1 MKIESIQ
8 KFGLPEK
15 IVEIFR
21 RNGVKEL
28 LRIQQMAINSGK
40 LFDSDLLVLAPTSS
54 GKTFCGELSAIAAAV
69 SGKRAVFL
77 TSLRSIAVEKYE
89 EFRKKYAA
97 FGIRIVLSTQDY
109 RDDDENIV
117 KGNYDIAIV
126 IYEKFNRF
134 LTRNINMLSATKT
147 LIFDEIDLFGDNVRG
162 EVVRLILA
170 KVSKS
175 LNEAQIIG
183 LGREDFGFEGIP
195 VFESFN
201 IIKDNI
207 RPIDLRKGVLHGN
220 RFEYSDYNSFSTG
233 NERLFE
239 SYSEEEFSESAL
251 SPRMCHTLSKL
262 GMQGEQTIVFLKT
275 KFATVNA
282 ALELSSVI
290 QFPPA
295 KDTIEHLSE
304 LEETSLAR
312 NLMICLESGIAF
324 HNADLNEDEGW
335 IIVDGFRAGEIRLL
349 FSTTTLSAGVNLP
362 AKNVFIEPV
371 QFIREVTDFRPAEV
385 PMSYSAVD
393 TIAGRAG
400 RWGAGENF
408 GRAILIASSEFEKE
422 ALWSRYIENNNHEFR
437 FKTLSLS
444 SEAVLDMIASGLYN
458 TAQEITDSCELIDV
472 KPEAPVEHILGDL
485 DSLGLIVSE
494 FNRLTPKLLGKACA
508 VTGIRIKSALQLSKA
523 IETGDNLQDF
533 RRWIG
538 LLSHLSEADEIQL
551 PAAFYY
557 RALNSNRSDPNGE
570 AGKPFETIAEAK
582 AEYFTNLLSEWSDGI
597 GLRELEERYY
607 LSAGLLSN
615 IARQFSWLLF
625 SANELAKCF
634 NKKEISGLLR
644 EYAARVRFGVP
655 ASGLQLSQLNLFGL
669 GRNRIMELLEAGIAT
684 FDDVGSRKAE
694 LPKSIPESIR
704 RRLIETCE
712 AKIKRK
718 KMKDRRNTR
727 EDNEP
732 AIRTLRFFP
741 DNGQGKSRVEING
754 KHILITFKSYQYL
767 TRLAESLIKTEDGW
781 IHRLDLED
789 GDNQWSYL
797 HRLRKEIE
805 SVISPSASII
815 ENDRQ
820 GNYKLNAS
828 PEGIILSD

>member
-1 MKIESIQ
+1 M
-8 KFGLPEK
+8 
-15 IVEIFR
+15 EIFR
-21 RNGVKEL
+21 RNEVKEL
-28 LRIQQMAINSGK
+28 LRIQQMALNSGK

-77 TSLRSIAVEKYE
+77 ISLRSIAMEKYE

-97 FGIRIVLSTQDY
+97 FGIRIVLSTQDF
-109 RDDDENIV
+109 RDDDDKILRGE
-117 KGNYDIAIV
+117 YDIAII

-134 LTRNINMLSATKT
+134 LTRNINMLSAIRT
-147 LIFDEIDLFGDNVRG
+147 IVFDEIDLFHDNARG
-162 EVVRLILA
+162 EIVRLILA

-175 LNEAQIIG
+175 ANDVQMIG
-183 LGREDFGFEGIP
+183 LGREDFGFEDIP
-195 VFESFN
+195 VFESFT
-201 IIKDNI
+201 IIKDNT
-207 RPIDLRKGVLHGN
+207 RPVDLRKGVLHGN

-239 SYSEEEFSESAL
+239 SYSEDEFSESAL

-262 GMQGEQTIVFLKT
+262 GLHGEQTIVFLKT
-275 KFATVNA
+275 KFSTVNA

-295 KDTIEHLSE
+295 GDSITRLSE

-324 HNADLNEDEGW
+324 HNADLSEEEGR

-371 QFIREVTDFRPAEV
+371 QYIRKVTNFRPAEV
-385 PMSYSAVD
+385 PMSFSAVD

-400 RWGAGENF
+400 RWGVGDSF
-408 GRAILIASSEFEKE
+408 GRAILIANSEFEKE
-422 ALWSRYIENNNHEFR
+422 ALWARYIENNNHEFR

-444 SEAVLDMIASGLYN
+444 NEAVLDMIASGLYN
-458 TAQEITDSCELIDV
+458 TAGEIADSCELIDA
-472 KPEAPVEHILGDL
+472 KLEMPVEHLLKELYD
-485 DSLGLIVSE
+485 LGLIASE
-494 FNRLTPKLLGKACA
+494 YDKLTPKMLGKACA
-508 VTGIRIKSALQLSKA
+508 VTGICIKSALQLSKA
-523 IETGDNLQDF
+523 IEDGDELQDF

-538 LLSHLSEADEIQL
+538 LLSHLTEADVIQL

-557 RALNSNRSDPNGE
+557 RVLNSNPPISHNE
-570 AGKPFETIAEAK
+570 AGKPLETIAEAK
-582 AEYFTNLLSEWSDGI
+582 TAYFSNLLSEWIEGI

-625 SANELAKCF
+625 SANEIAKCF
-634 NKKEISGLLR
+634 NEKEASNLLR
-644 EYAARVRFGVP
+644 EYAARVKFGVP
-655 ASGLQLSQLNLFGL
+655 AAGLQLAQLNLFGL
-669 GRNRIMELLEAGIAT
+669 GRSRIMDLISSGIAT
-684 FDDVGSRKAE
+684 VNDVYSQMSN
-694 LPKSIPESIR
+694 LPKSIPENVR
-704 RRLIETCE
+704 KRLIETCK

-718 KMKDRRNTR
+718 RMERKRNSR
-727 EDNEP
+727 VNNVP
-732 AIRTLRFFP
+732 VIHTLRFLQ
-741 DNGQGKSRVEING
+741 DSGRGKYRVEING
-754 KHILITFKSYQYL
+754 KHALITFKSYQYL
-767 TRLAESLIKTEDGW
+767 KRLAESLVKTKDGW

-805 SVISPSASII
+805 DILSPSANIV

-820 GNYKLNAS
+820 GNYRLNAT
-828 PEGIILSD
+828 PEGITFSG